1 MLIKKDFEDRE
12 LKSENEIVKRSDIIK
27 SIFLDYGVEYCGI
40 APVKFGEDIR
50 EILQKRADDNHLSG
64 MEESDIDKRLDATL
78 IMEDAKSIIVAA
90 FPYYCGDIDKS
101 NISCY
106 CRGYDYHLVIRGIMN
121 SICEE
126 IQDRFSEKGDCKD
139 YTEDENSIN
148 EENTIKTEVFVDNGP
163 LVDRY
168 LAYISGIGFWGL
180 NGSIITDKYGS
191 YVFIGYIVTNLE
203 IETDTPLDKTCLKC
217 GKCIKSC
224 PGNALLEG
232 YDMDAKKCLSYITQ
246 KKGELTDE
254 EKNIIKKNKIIFGC
268 DMCQKVCPHNKNI
281 EITNI
286 KEFKND
292 LIKRLDLEEIN
303 QISNKEFKRRYY
315 NRAFSWRGKGIIKRN
330 LEILEED

>member
-1 MLIKKDFEDRE
+1 MLIKDDFESRE
-12 LKSENEIVKRSDIIK
+12 LKSRNEIIK
-27 SIFLDYGVEYCGI
+27 SIFLEYGVECCGI
-40 APVKFGEDIR
+40 APVKFGNEIR
-50 EILQKRADDNHLSG
+50 EILQKRAEEDHLSG

-78 IMEDAKSIIVAA
+78 IMDDAKSIIVAA
-90 FPYYCGDIDKS
+90 FPYYCGENNDS

-121 SICEE
+121 DICEK
-126 IQDRFSEKGDCKD
+126 IQEKFSNGENCTK
-139 YTEDENSIN
+139 ENSI
-148 EENTIKTEVFVDNGP
+148 KTEIFVDNGP

-168 LAYISGIGFWGL
+168 LAYISGIGFWGM

-191 YVFIGYIVTNLE
+191 YVFIGYIVTNLD
-203 IETDTPLDKTCLKC
+203 IEKDVPLEKTCLKC

-246 KKGELTDE
+246 KKGELSDD
-254 EKNIIKKNKIIFGC
+254 EKNIIKENKIIFGC
-268 DMCQKVCPHNKNI
+268 DMCQKVCPHNKNV
-281 EITNI
+281 EMTNI
-286 KEFKND
+286 EEFKND
-292 LIKRLDLEEIN
+292 LIEKLDLDEIN
-303 QISNKEFKRRYY
+303 RISNKEFKRRYY

>member
-1 MLIKKDFEDRE
+1 MLIKDDFEGRE
-12 LKSENEIVKRSDIIK
+12 LKSRNEIVK
-27 SIFLDYGVEYCGI
+27 SIFLEYGVDYCGI
-40 APVKFGEDIR
+40 APVKFGNEIR
-50 EILQKRADDNHLSG
+50 DILQKRADENHLSS

-90 FPYYCGDIDKS
+90 FPYYCGDVNDS

-121 SICEE
+121 SICEK
-126 IQDRFSEKGDCKD
+126 IQEKFSNGEND
-139 YTEDENSIN
+139 TQENSI
-148 EENTIKTEVFVDNGP
+148 KTEIFVDNGP

-168 LAYISGIGFWGL
+168 LAYISGIGFWGM

-191 YVFIGYIVTNLE
+191 YVFIGYIVTNLD
-203 IETDTPLDKTCLKC
+203 IEKDVPLEKTCLKC

-232 YDMDAKKCLSYITQ
+232 YDMDAKKCISYITQ
-246 KKGELTDE
+246 KKGELSDD
-254 EKNIIKKNKIIFGC
+254 EKNIIKENKIIFGC

-281 EITNI
+281 EMTNI
-286 KEFKND
+286 EEFKND
-292 LIKRLDLEEIN
+292 LIEKLDLEEIN
-303 QISNKEFKRRYY
+303 RISNKEFKRRYY

>member
-1 MLIKKDFEDRE
+1 MLIKDDFEGRE
-12 LKSENEIVKRSDIIK
+12 LKSRNGIVK
-27 SIFLDYGVEYCGI
+27 SIFLEYGVDYCGI
-40 APVKFGEDIR
+40 APVKFGNEIR
-50 EILQKRADDNHLSG
+50 DILQKRADENHLSG

-90 FPYYCGDIDKS
+90 FPYYCGDVNDS

-121 SICEE
+121 SICEK
-126 IQDRFSEKGDCKD
+126 IQEKFSNGEND
-139 YTEDENSIN
+139 TQENSI
-148 EENTIKTEVFVDNGP
+148 KTEIFVDNGP

-168 LAYISGIGFWGL
+168 LAYISGIGFWGM

-191 YVFIGYIVTNLE
+191 YVFIGYIVTNLD
-203 IETDTPLDKTCLKC
+203 IEKDVPLEKTCLKC

-232 YDMDAKKCLSYITQ
+232 YDMDAKKCISYITQ
-246 KKGELTDE
+246 KKGELSDD
-254 EKNIIKKNKIIFGC
+254 EKNIIKENKIIFGC

-281 EITNI
+281 EMTNI
-286 KEFKND
+286 EEFKND
-292 LIKRLDLEEIN
+292 LIEKLDLEEIN
-303 QISNKEFKRRYY
+303 RISNKEFKRRYY

>member
-1 MLIKKDFEDRE
+1 MLIKDDFEGRE
-12 LKSENEIVKRSDIIK
+12 LKSRNDIVK
-27 SIFLDYGVEYCGI
+27 SIFLEYGVEYCGI
-40 APVKFGEDIR
+40 APVKFGNEIR
-50 EILQKRADDNHLSG
+50 DILQKRADENHLSG

-90 FPYYCGDIDKS
+90 FPYYCGDVEDS

-121 SICEE
+121 SICEK
-126 IQDRFSEKGDCKD
+126 IQEKFSKGESS
-139 YTEDENSIN
+139 TNENS
-148 EENTIKTEVFVDNGP
+148 IKTEVFVDNGP

-168 LAYISGIGFWGL
+168 LAYISGIGFWGM

-191 YVFIGYIVTNLE
+191 YVFIGYIVTNLD
-203 IETDTPLDKTCLKC
+203 IEKDIPLEKTCLKC
-217 GKCIKSC
+217 GKCIRSC
-224 PGNALLEG
+224 PGDALIEG
-232 YDMDAKKCLSYITQ
+232 YNMNAKKCLSYITQ
-246 KKGELTDE
+246 KKGELSDD
-254 EKNIIKKNKIIFGC
+254 EKNIIKENKIIFGC
-268 DMCQKVCPHNKNI
+268 DMCQKVCPHNKDI
-281 EITNI
+281 EITYI

-292 LIKRLDLEEIN
+292 LIEKLDLEEIN

>member
-1 MLIKKDFEDRE
+1 MLIKDDFEGRE
-12 LKSENEIVKRSDIIK
+12 LKSRNEIVK
-27 SIFLDYGVEYCGI
+27 SIFLEYGVDYCGI
-40 APVKFGEDIR
+40 APVKFGNEIR
-50 EILQKRADDNHLSG
+50 DILQKRADENHLSG

-90 FPYYCGDIDKS
+90 FPYYCGDVNDS

-121 SICEE
+121 SICEK
-126 IQDRFSEKGDCKD
+126 IQEKFSNGEND
-139 YTEDENSIN
+139 TQENSI
-148 EENTIKTEVFVDNGP
+148 KTEIFVDNGP

-168 LAYISGIGFWGL
+168 LAYISGIGFWGM

-191 YVFIGYIVTNLE
+191 YVFIGYIVTNLD
-203 IETDTPLDKTCLKC
+203 IEKDVPLEKTCLKC

-232 YDMDAKKCLSYITQ
+232 YDMDVKKCISYITQ
-246 KKGELTDE
+246 KKGELSDD
-254 EKNIIKKNKIIFGC
+254 EKNIIKENKIIFGC

-281 EITNI
+281 EMTNI
-286 KEFKND
+286 EEFKND
-292 LIKRLDLEEIN
+292 LIEKLDLEEIN
-303 QISNKEFKRRYY
+303 RISNKEFKRRYY

>member
-1 MLIKKDFEDRE
+1 MLIKDDFEGRE
-12 LKSENEIVKRSDIIK
+12 LKSRNEIVK
-27 SIFLDYGVEYCGI
+27 SIFLEYGVDYCGI
-40 APVKFGEDIR
+40 APVKFGNEIR
-50 EILQKRADDNHLSG
+50 DILQKRADEKHLSG

-90 FPYYCGDIDKS
+90 FPYYCGDVNDS

-121 SICEE
+121 SICEK
-126 IQDRFSEKGDCKD
+126 IQEKFSNGEND
-139 YTEDENSIN
+139 TQENSI
-148 EENTIKTEVFVDNGP
+148 KTEIFVDNGP

-168 LAYISGIGFWGL
+168 LAYISGIGFWGM

-191 YVFIGYIVTNLE
+191 YVFIGYIVTNLD
-203 IETDTPLDKTCLKC
+203 IEKDVPLEKTCLKC

-232 YDMDAKKCLSYITQ
+232 YDMDAKKCISYITQ
-246 KKGELTDE
+246 KKGELSDD
-254 EKNIIKKNKIIFGC
+254 EKNIIKENKIIFGC

-281 EITNI
+281 EMTNI
-286 KEFKND
+286 EEFKND
-292 LIKRLDLEEIN
+292 LIEKLDLEEIN
-303 QISNKEFKRRYY
+303 RISNKEFKRRYY

>member
-1 MLIKKDFEDRE
+1 MLIKDDFEGRE
-12 LKSENEIVKRSDIIK
+12 LKSRNEIVK
-27 SIFLDYGVEYCGI
+27 SIFLEYGVDYCGI
-40 APVKFGEDIR
+40 APVKFGNEIR
-50 EILQKRADDNHLSG
+50 DILQKRADENHLSG

-90 FPYYCGDIDKS
+90 FPYYCGDVNDS

-121 SICEE
+121 SICEK
-126 IQDRFSEKGDCKD
+126 IQEKFSNGEND
-139 YTEDENSIN
+139 TQENSI
-148 EENTIKTEVFVDNGP
+148 KTEIFVDNGP

-168 LAYISGIGFWGL
+168 LAYISGIGFWGM

-191 YVFIGYIVTNLE
+191 YVFIGYIVTNLD
-203 IETDTPLDKTCLKC
+203 IEKDVPLEKTCLKC
-217 GKCIKSC
+217 EKCIKSC

-232 YDMDAKKCLSYITQ
+232 YDMDAKKCISYITQ
-246 KKGELTDE
+246 KKGELSDD
-254 EKNIIKKNKIIFGC
+254 EKNIIKENKIIFGC

-281 EITNI
+281 EMTNI
-286 KEFKND
+286 EEFKND
-292 LIKRLDLEEIN
+292 LIEKLDLEEIN
-303 QISNKEFKRRYY
+303 RISNKEFKRRYY